1 MPAHDHPNVEFLRRG
16 FDALAAGDLDTV
28 TNQFSPDLVYYG
40 GDEFGRPKEMRSRDE
55 FFGVLLAAM
64 ERCDEYDTELVDA
77 YAVGDEIVM
86 AQVRLHRRR
95 RTTGEVFDT
104 DIVMVFRIEEGA
116 ITRGVDLLDSSAEA
130 WFGQT
135 ED

>member
-1 MPAHDHPNVEFLRRG
+1 MADNDHPNVDFIRRG

-28 TNQFSPDLVYYG
+28 TNQFSPDLRYYG
-40 GDEFGRPKEMRSRDE
+40 ADQFGRPREMQSRDE
-55 FFGVLLAAM
+55 LFGVLLAAM
-64 ERCDEYDTELVDA
+64 ERFDEYDSELVDA

-95 RTTGEVFDT
+95 RDTGASFDT
-104 DIVMVFRIEEGA
+104 DIVMVFRVEEGA
-116 ITRGVDLLDSSAEA
+116 ITRGVDLLDSAAET

-135 ED
+135 DN